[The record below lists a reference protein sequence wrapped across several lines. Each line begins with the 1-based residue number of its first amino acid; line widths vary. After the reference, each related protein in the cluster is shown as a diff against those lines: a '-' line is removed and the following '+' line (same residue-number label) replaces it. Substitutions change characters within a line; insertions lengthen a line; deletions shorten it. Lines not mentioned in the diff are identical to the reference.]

1 METHRHALDLHKEI
15 EGEEA
20 TGCKPSCFVLSHHL
34 LAESTGHALDRI
46 ATAKSWNRRVA
57 WMFVFF
63 AGFGLF
69 IYEIYQLTSTYLAY
83 GVSVTTTLTYT
94 YDLTLAWLLKS

>member
-1 METHRHALDLHKEI
+1 MEHRHVAGLQQELKAEKE
-15 EGEEA
+15 EEA
-20 TGCKPSCFVLSHHL
+20 VGCQQSCFVLSHHL

-46 ATAKSWNRRVA
+46 ATAKSWNRRIA

-69 IYEIYQLTSTYLAY
+69 IYEIYQLSVTYLSY
-83 GVSVTTTLTYT
+83 SVSVTTTLTYT
-94 YDLTLAWLLKS
+94 